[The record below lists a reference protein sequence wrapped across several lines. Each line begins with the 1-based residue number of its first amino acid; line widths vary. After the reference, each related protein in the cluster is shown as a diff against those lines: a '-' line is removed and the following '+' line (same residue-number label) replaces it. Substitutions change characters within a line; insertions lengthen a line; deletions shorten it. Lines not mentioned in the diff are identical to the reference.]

1 MRNSAHSLA
10 KLATPFAEDAALRL
24 SSVSHPEYV
33 PRVATF
39 FSRIGGRALLM
50 HGTEGEVYANP
61 QRCPQ
66 ISLIDSRG
74 VQVLHERQS
83 DTHDEPLSLPATKD
97 PEITARWIERCLAG
111 REPVPQSLK
120 TQMACCLVATGEAA
134 TLEDGIARVEQ
145 AFSE

>member
-1 MRNSAHSLA
+1 
-10 KLATPFAEDAALRL
+10 
-24 SSVSHPEYV
+24 
-33 PRVATF
+33 
-39 FSRIGGRALLM
+39 M

-120 TQMACCLVATGEAA
+120 RKWPVVWLRREAA
-134 TLEDGIARVEQ
+134 TLEDGLARVEQ

>member
-1 MRNSAHSLA
+1 
-10 KLATPFAEDAALRL
+10 
-24 SSVSHPEYV
+24 
-33 PRVATF
+33 
-39 FSRIGGRALLM
+39 M

-134 TLEDGIARVEQ
+134 TLEDGLRASNRLLANKSPSSDGRANKGNKQ
-145 AFSE
+145 G

>member
-1 MRNSAHSLA
+1 
-10 KLATPFAEDAALRL
+10 
-24 SSVSHPEYV
+24 
-33 PRVATF
+33 
-39 FSRIGGRALLM
+39 M

-111 REPVPQSLK
+111 HEPVPQSLK
-120 TQMACCLVATGEAA
+120 NANGLLSGCDERGGDVRRRACARRTG
-134 TLEDGIARVEQ
+134 
-145 AFSE
+145 F

>member
-1 MRNSAHSLA
+1 M
-10 KLATPFAEDAALRL
+10 
-24 SSVSHPEYV
+24 
-33 PRVATF
+33 PRCVYQAFLILNMFRVWRPF

-83 DTHDEPLSLPATKD
+83 DTYDEPLSLPATKD

-111 REPVPQSLK
+111 HEPVPQSLK
-120 TQMACCLVATGEAA
+120 RKWPVVWLRRE
-134 TLEDGIARVEQ
+134 RRRR
-145 AFSE
+145 